1 MRILYLFKNVV
12 NEFKAVSQGESLF
25 HQFATYNTS
34 KCPSR
39 PGQTAPRLQAQK
51 PSCSALP
58 ASLSLGQ
65 PASPTPLHTTRVPS
79 CSEGCRESMHH
90 VQADVTETASPES
103 AGETLGMIRGWGE
116 GSKAPP
122 RSFQNTNFSGT
133 EKEGRQ
139 HSNNWL
145 WAVSN
150 PV

>member
-1 MRILYLFKNVV
+1 
-12 NEFKAVSQGESLF
+12 
-25 HQFATYNTS
+25 
-34 KCPSR
+34 
-39 PGQTAPRLQAQK
+39 
-51 PSCSALP
+51 
-58 ASLSLGQ
+58 
-65 PASPTPLHTTRVPS
+65 
-79 CSEGCRESMHH
+79 MHH

-122 RSFQNTNFSGT
+122 RSFQNANFSGT